1 MAICLDAMDRK
12 RMLRASDVLAEQ
24 GFAAAAQ
31 AVRAIHA
38 NSELA
43 LHSTAFQQ
51 LRRVPEPVL
60 QAAELTP
67 DAVDAIPS
75 VPNARAQQ
83 GGPSLYRAQR

>member
-38 NSELA
+38 NSDLA
-43 LHSTAFQQ
+43 LYSAAFQQ

-67 DAVDAIPS
+67 NAAGAIPS
-75 VPNARAQQ
+75 VANVRPQQ
-83 GGPSLYRAQR
+83 GAPSLCRAQR